1 MTREVANALYRY
13 FEALYD
19 LNRNIIFLCGAD
31 IFDSSEQY
39 KKYVEEIIG
48 TIPRLIPYKYYHD
61 AQEYR
66 INADDGLLEFSN
78 EITFLS
84 DDYETILE
92 KHHDVLVKIKKI
104 RNKIEHKMHAP
115 TIVAAGSN
123 SFSLLDVTYEIN
135 DEEFDLNIHKFI
147 AVVKDMNAM
156 FSKIQKEI
164 DYFSF
169 TQGKSEHPYYRRLIR
184 YDFCQ
189 FNKIYESEL
198 LRTIGEMLA
207 PF

>member
-1 MTREVANALYRY
+1 MAP
-13 FEALYD
+13 
-19 LNRNIIFLCGAD
+19 I
-31 IFDSSEQY
+31 SE
-39 KKYVEEIIG
+39 E
-48 TIPRLIPYKYYHD
+48 LD
-61 AQEYR
+61 AKM
-66 INADDGLLEFSN
+66 
-78 EITFLS
+78 
-84 DDYETILE
+84 YETILE
-92 KHHDVLVKIKKI
+92 KRHDVLVKIKKI

-115 TIVAAGSN
+115 TFVAAGSN

-135 DEEFDLNIHKFI
+135 DEEFDLNIHEFI

-169 TQGKSEHPYYRRLIR
+169 TQGKSEHPYYTRLIR